1 MSAVLAW
8 ARLDARRRGRS
19 LLVLV
24 LLVTVSSGV
33 VLTML
38 AGARRTNSAIPR
50 LLDRTLPADV
60 MVLPN
65 KPGFDWGPVSR
76 LPSVETLGTFAL
88 VWGAQLDLFD
98 FQSTGFPAANASQN
112 VTVDRPVLLRGRFPD
127 TNNPLEALGSDGF
140 VKKYG
145 AYATVRLPS
154 EAQAAHVGIGDSFP
168 PGTKMLGQVVR
179 IHVVG
184 EGRNT
189 FGLALN
195 GVTFEPSY
203 AFFHDYLQP
212 LLPYFVNARVRLH
225 GGRAAIPQFR
235 KELAAATHNPNI
247 DVVDEA
253 EDTATEQRSASVV
266 GTGWTLF
273 SVFALLASLV
283 LVGQALARYC
293 NAAGDELRTMG
304 ALGMDR
310 RQCRLAAAAG
320 PAIAGLLGA
329 AGGGVIAA
337 VGSPFFPT
345 GVARKLEPTPG
356 VLLDPLVMVGG
367 AALLGAV
374 VVLGTWWATRR
385 LGEREGATATDR
397 PSAVAAAA
405 ARAGLGLVAVLGTRF
420 ALEPGRGRTR
430 VPVRQALLGAVV
442 GVLGVVAAL
451 TFRVGLDGTVSD
463 PARFGQTL
471 PNLVDVAMGAPS
483 PDDLAIVR
491 KAAASPDIA
500 VMNDQRVGVL
510 AVNGRQVS
518 TFSLSPLKGEVKV
531 VALSGRP
538 PARDDEISL
547 GPQTAAGLHVTTGD
561 MVRVGQRTLRVS
573 GITFVPEDS
582 HNPYSDGAWLTGAGF
597 AVQQPDQSKDK
608 FREVR
613 FAWAPGVDPAAATKR
628 LGFFGEN
635 IQPAFVPQQL
645 TDLRS
650 VRLQPLLLGAF
661 LLLLALGAVGHTLS
675 TAVRRRRHDVAVL
688 RSLGMTRRQSR
699 LTVATQA
706 SVLACV
712 GLLFGL
718 PLGLAAG
725 RTGWRLVAHS
735 TPALYVAPLA
745 VLVLVVAVPVTLA
758 LANLLA
764 ALPARRAALLDV
776 GQILRAE

>member
-8 ARLDARRRGRS
+8 ARLDARRRWRS
-19 LLVLV
+19 LVVLT
-24 LLVTVSSGV
+24 LLVAVSSGV

-38 AGARRTNSAIPR
+38 AGARRTSSALPR
-50 LLDRTLPADV
+50 LEARSLPADV

-65 KPGFDWGPVSR
+65 KPGFDWGPVGA

-88 VWGAQLDLFD
+88 VWAPQLDLFD
-98 FQSTGFPAANASQN
+98 FRKTGFPAANAAQN
-112 VTVDRPVLLRGRFPD
+112 VRVDRPVLLRGRFPD

-154 EAQAAHVGIGDSFP
+154 KAQAEHVGIGDSFP
-168 PGTKMLGQVVR
+168 PGTKLLGQTAR
-179 IHVVG
+179 IHIVG

-195 GVTFEPSY
+195 DVTFEPSFG
-203 AFFHDYLQP
+203 FFKEYLQP

-225 GGRAAIPQFR
+225 GGRAAIPEFR
-235 KELAAATHNPNI
+235 KQLAAVTHNPSI
-247 DVVDEA
+247 DIVDEA
-253 EDTATEQRSASVV
+253 EDSSVVQRSVTVTS
-266 GTGWTLF
+266 TGWTLF
-273 SVFALLASLV
+273 SLFALLASLV

-293 NAAGDELRTMG
+293 AAAADELRTMG

-310 RQCRLAAAAG
+310 QQCRLAAAAG
-320 PAIAGLLGA
+320 PAVAGLVG
-329 AGGGVIAA
+329 AA
-337 VGSPFFPT
+337 VGGAASALASPFFPT
-345 GVARKLEPTPG
+345 GVARGLEPTPG
-356 VLLDPLVMVGG
+356 VLLDPLVMAGG
-367 AALLGAV
+367 SGLLALVAVLGA
-374 VVLGTWWATRR
+374 WWASRR
-385 LGEREGATATDR
+385 LGERDGVVAAER
-397 PSAVAAAA
+397 PSVVAAGA
-405 ARAGLGLVAVLGTRF
+405 ARAGLGLVPVLGTRF

-430 VPVRQALLGAVV
+430 VPVRQALLGAIV

-451 TFRVGLDGTVSD
+451 TFRVGLDSTVND
-463 PARFGQTL
+463 PERFGQTL

-491 KAAASPDIA
+491 TAAASPDIA
-500 VMNDQRVGVL
+500 VMNDLRVAVL
-510 AVNGRQVS
+510 VVNGRPVS
-518 TFSLSPLKGEVKV
+518 TFSIAPLKGEMKV
-531 VALSGRP
+531 VSLSGRAP
-538 PARDDEISL
+538 IHDDEIAL
-547 GPQTAAGLHVTTGD
+547 GPQTAAGLHVKVGD
-561 MVRVGQRTLRVS
+561 HVRVGARTLRVS
-573 GITFVPEDS
+573 GISLVPEDS
-582 HNPYSDGAWLTGAGF
+582 HNGYADGAWLTAAGF

-613 FAWAPGVDPAAATKR
+613 FAWAPGVDHAAAAKR
-628 LGFFGEN
+628 LGFFGQN
-635 IQPAFVPQQL
+635 IRPAFVPQQL

-650 VRLQPLLLGAF
+650 VRVQPLMLGAF
-661 LLLLALGAVGHTLS
+661 LLLLALGAVGHTLA

-699 LTVATQA
+699 LTIATQA

-735 TPALYVAPLA
+735 TPTVYVAPLA
-745 VLVLVVAVPVTLA
+745 VLVLVVAVPGALA
-758 LANLLA
+758 VANLLA
-764 ALPARRAALLDV
+764 AVPARRAARLNV
-776 GQILRAE
+776 GHILRAE